1 MRPRMRDADREASP
15 IGAGYAPQSMATR
28 SIVTSQPDVTCDVC
42 QRRLLRGEQP
52 EIFLA
57 AGEPRTVCELCAP
70 RAAHEGWL
78 RETDQAP
85 VSLPAARPR
94 RGRNL
99 FGRLRQVTR
108 PADAATPLT
117 PASVSYDRREERYD
131 FLSGSPAVA
140 PARVSSSGEGSP
152 EIAGV
157 TPAPAF
163 AALRPDGPALTA
175 GEGSESVSAAVDGP
189 ELLQSAIEGFNASE
203 FPRRIAGVARSL
215 GAPDVTVRPV
225 EYLSRAATI
234 VVAWEL
240 CWYRYEVDLDNEPA
254 ATRLLAQGTEVGE
267 LAREDRL
274 VNAVADE
281 AGALSLSGP

>member
-1 MRPRMRDADREASP
+1 MQRRMPEADREAP
-15 IGAGYAPQSMATR
+15 LIGAGYAPQRMATR

-78 RETDQAP
+78 RETDQGP

-99 FGRLRQVTR
+99 FGRLRQVAK
-108 PADAATPLT
+108 PADAAGPVA
-117 PASVSYDRREERYD
+117 PASVSFDRAGEPYD
-131 FLSGSPAVA
+131 FLNVSAALAPEPLPSPVEGSVGVA
-140 PARVSSSGEGSP
+140 PA
-152 EIAGV
+152 
-157 TPAPAF
+157 TAF
-163 AALRPDGPALTA
+163 AAPRSDGEPALGRGEGPASLSDVP
-175 GEGSESVSAAVDGP
+175 EGQ
-189 ELLQSAIEGFNASE
+189 ELLQSAIEGFNSSE
-203 FPRRIAGVARSL
+203 YPRRIAGVARSL
-215 GAPDVTVRPV
+215 GAPEVTVRPV

-240 CWYRYEVDLDNEPA
+240 CWYRYQVDLDNDPA
-254 ATRLLAQGTEVGE
+254 ATRLHSQGTELSE

-281 AGALSLSGP
+281 AGALSLTGR

>member
-1 MRPRMRDADREASP
+1 MHDAHREAP
-15 IGAGYAPQSMATR
+15 LIGAGYPPQRMATR

-78 RETDQAP
+78 RETDHGP

-99 FGRLRQVTR
+99 FGRLRQAK
-108 PADAATPLT
+108 PADVATPVA
-117 PASVSYDRREERYD
+117 PASVSYDRGGEPYD
-131 FLSGSPAVA
+131 FLSGPAAVA
-140 PARVSSSGEGSP
+140 REPVSFPGESPP
-152 EIAGV
+152 EIAGIA
-157 TPAPAF
+157 PAAAF
-163 AALRPDGPALTA
+163 AAQRAEAEPAPGASEGPQVGRAAPA
-175 GEGSESVSAAVDGP
+175 GE

-225 EYLSRAATI
+225 EYLARAATI

-254 ATRLLAQGTEVGE
+254 ATRLLDQGTELGE

>member
-1 MRPRMRDADREASP
+1 MHEADREAP
-15 IGAGYAPQSMATR
+15 LIAAGYAPQLMATR

-70 RAAHEGWL
+70 RASHEGWL
-78 RETDQAP
+78 RETDN
-85 VSLPAARPR
+85 VSLSLPAARPR

-99 FGRLRQVTR
+99 FGRLRQG
-108 PADAATPLT
+108 PKPPDATTPPSLED
-117 PASVSYDRREERYD
+117 ASYARGSEPYD
-131 FLSGSPAVA
+131 FLNGSAAGAPEPVPAA
-140 PARVSSSGEGSP
+140 AKSSR

-157 TPAPAF
+157 APAPAF
-163 AALRPDGPALTA
+163 AGRGGDGGPARGG
-175 GEGSESVSAAVDGP
+175 GEASESVDASGGA
-189 ELLQSAIEGFNASE
+189 ELLQSALDGFNTSE
-203 FPRRIAGVARSL
+203 YPRRIAGVARSL

-254 ATRLLAQGTEVGE
+254 ATRLLGQGTELGE

-274 VNAVADE
+274 ANAVADE
-281 AGALSLSGP
+281 AGGLSMSGS